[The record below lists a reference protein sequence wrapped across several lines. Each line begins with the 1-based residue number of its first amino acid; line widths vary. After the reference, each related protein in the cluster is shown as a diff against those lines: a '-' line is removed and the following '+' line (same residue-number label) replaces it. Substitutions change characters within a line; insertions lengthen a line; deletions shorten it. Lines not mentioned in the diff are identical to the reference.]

1 MERIKS
7 SEEATRIIHE
17 MEALFEAG
25 HKLTEEQECI
35 LKFAKI
41 FLSQI
46 EKRREKAG
54 PLHLGKSSLGL
65 TR

>member
-17 MEALFEAG
+17 MEVLLEAG
-25 HKLTEEQECI
+25 HKLTEKQECT

-46 EKRREKAG
+46 AKRKVKGTAPPR
-54 PLHLGKSSLGL
+54 
-65 TR
+65 